1 MEDLIEKNNQIKN
14 EVNKILNEVVSQ
26 VEQSEMLHSK
36 VGEAINTGFDIGIRA
51 ICPDYLESQVIN
63 LKDNFINNGLKEGI
77 NKSIEDAVDY
87 GKSVLGILTGKF
99 ESISQAQNAIKS
111 GGVIDNVS
119 DLIDD
124 IVDNLKKSDVID
136 KKLAST
142 IKKEKNT
149 IIKNVE
155 NNIENTF
162 SEQINNVEKLDKYI
176 NNWKEDYKN
185 QDFNSMKKEYKKME
199 KVVESLIPIENIIN
213 EFNTIKNLLFPPS
226 NNSGTQDTTQDFV
239 NIESIHENMIINK
252 SGIAIMMIGLEAI
265 SRELMTEKEQVI
277 QATKIIAEL
286 NGETEPYRL
295 IKVQGAVDISGI
307 TNGLLSLKKTASE
320 KRKLFINDE
329 VQYLDKI
336 ATENSSF
343 TPQFY
348 VTIWDKNVEHLQQR
362 AKEMTEKYRKAG
374 VNAKLLNLKEIV
386 YVLTL
391 YTDPVAAL
399 AEQDVDNIVEAVKA
413 PVMYFSDNN
422 WEEMWKW

>member
-1 MEDLIEKNNQIKN
+1 M
-14 EVNKILNEVVSQ
+14 
-26 VEQSEMLHSK
+26 
-36 VGEAINTGFDIGIRA
+36 
-51 ICPDYLESQVIN
+51 
-63 LKDNFINNGLKEGI
+63 
-77 NKSIEDAVDY
+77 
-87 GKSVLGILTGKF
+87 
-99 ESISQAQNAIKS
+99 
-111 GGVIDNVS
+111 
-119 DLIDD
+119 
-124 IVDNLKKSDVID
+124 
-136 KKLAST
+136 
-142 IKKEKNT
+142 
-149 IIKNVE
+149 
-155 NNIENTF
+155 
-162 SEQINNVEKLDKYI
+162 
-176 NNWKEDYKN
+176 
-185 QDFNSMKKEYKKME
+185 
-199 KVVESLIPIENIIN
+199 
-213 EFNTIKNLLFPPS
+213 FNTIKNLLFPPS

-320 KRKLFINDE
+320 KRKLFINEE

-374 VNAKLLNLKEIV
+374 VNAILLNLKEIV

>member
-1 MEDLIEKNNQIKN
+1 M
-14 EVNKILNEVVSQ
+14 
-26 VEQSEMLHSK
+26 
-36 VGEAINTGFDIGIRA
+36 
-51 ICPDYLESQVIN
+51 
-63 LKDNFINNGLKEGI
+63 
-77 NKSIEDAVDY
+77 
-87 GKSVLGILTGKF
+87 
-99 ESISQAQNAIKS
+99 
-111 GGVIDNVS
+111 
-119 DLIDD
+119 
-124 IVDNLKKSDVID
+124 
-136 KKLAST
+136 
-142 IKKEKNT
+142 
-149 IIKNVE
+149 
-155 NNIENTF
+155 
-162 SEQINNVEKLDKYI
+162 
-176 NNWKEDYKN
+176 
-185 QDFNSMKKEYKKME
+185 
-199 KVVESLIPIENIIN
+199 
-213 EFNTIKNLLFPPS
+213 FNTIKNLLFPPS

-286 NGETEPYRL
+286 NGETEPY
-295 IKVQGAVDISGI
+295 GI

-320 KRKLFINDE
+320 KRKLFINEE

>member
-1 MEDLIEKNNQIKN
+1 L
-14 EVNKILNEVVSQ
+14 
-26 VEQSEMLHSK
+26 
-36 VGEAINTGFDIGIRA
+36 
-51 ICPDYLESQVIN
+51 
-63 LKDNFINNGLKEGI
+63 
-77 NKSIEDAVDY
+77 
-87 GKSVLGILTGKF
+87 
-99 ESISQAQNAIKS
+99 
-111 GGVIDNVS
+111 
-119 DLIDD
+119 
-124 IVDNLKKSDVID
+124 
-136 KKLAST
+136 
-142 IKKEKNT
+142 
-149 IIKNVE
+149 
-155 NNIENTF
+155 
-162 SEQINNVEKLDKYI
+162 
-176 NNWKEDYKN
+176 
-185 QDFNSMKKEYKKME
+185 
-199 KVVESLIPIENIIN
+199 
-213 EFNTIKNLLFPPS
+213 FNTIKNLLFPPS

-320 KRKLFINDE
+320 KRKLFINEE

-348 VTIWDKNVEHLQQR
+348 VTIWDKNVE
-362 AKEMTEKYRKAG
+362 
-374 VNAKLLNLKEIV
+374 NLKEIV

>member
-1 MEDLIEKNNQIKN
+1 MMIWNCNNYSSF
-14 EVNKILNEVVSQ
+14 L
-26 VEQSEMLHSK
+26 
-36 VGEAINTGFDIGIRA
+36 F
-51 ICPDYLESQVIN
+51 
-63 LKDNFINNGLKEGI
+63 EGR
-77 NKSIEDAVDY
+77 
-87 GKSVLGILTGKF
+87 
-99 ESISQAQNAIKS
+99 
-111 GGVIDNVS
+111 
-119 DLIDD
+119 
-124 IVDNLKKSDVID
+124 
-136 KKLAST
+136 
-142 IKKEKNT
+142 
-149 IIKNVE
+149 
-155 NNIENTF
+155 
-162 SEQINNVEKLDKYI
+162 
-176 NNWKEDYKN
+176 N
-185 QDFNSMKKEYKKME
+185 QT
-199 KVVESLIPIENIIN
+199 L
-213 EFNTIKNLLFPPS
+213 FNTIKNLLFPPS

-307 TNGLLSLKKTASE
+307 TNGLLSLKKNASE
-320 KRKLFINDE
+320 KRKLFINEE

-374 VNAKLLNLKEIV
+374 VNAKLLNLN
-386 YVLTL
+386 TA
-391 YTDPVAAL
+391 PVAAV

-413 PVMYFSDNN
+413 PVMYFSDDN

>member
-1 MEDLIEKNNQIKN
+1 M
-14 EVNKILNEVVSQ
+14 
-26 VEQSEMLHSK
+26 
-36 VGEAINTGFDIGIRA
+36 
-51 ICPDYLESQVIN
+51 
-63 LKDNFINNGLKEGI
+63 
-77 NKSIEDAVDY
+77 
-87 GKSVLGILTGKF
+87 
-99 ESISQAQNAIKS
+99 
-111 GGVIDNVS
+111 
-119 DLIDD
+119 
-124 IVDNLKKSDVID
+124 
-136 KKLAST
+136 
-142 IKKEKNT
+142 
-149 IIKNVE
+149 
-155 NNIENTF
+155 
-162 SEQINNVEKLDKYI
+162 
-176 NNWKEDYKN
+176 
-185 QDFNSMKKEYKKME
+185 
-199 KVVESLIPIENIIN
+199 
-213 EFNTIKNLLFPPS
+213 FNTIKNLLFPPS

-277 QATKIIAEL
+277 QATKI
-286 NGETEPYRL
+286 
-295 IKVQGAVDISGI
+295 KVQGAVDISGI

-320 KRKLFINDE
+320 KRKLFINEE

-413 PVMYFSDNN
+413 PVMYFSDDN

>member
-1 MEDLIEKNNQIKN
+1 M
-14 EVNKILNEVVSQ
+14 
-26 VEQSEMLHSK
+26 
-36 VGEAINTGFDIGIRA
+36 
-51 ICPDYLESQVIN
+51 
-63 LKDNFINNGLKEGI
+63 
-77 NKSIEDAVDY
+77 
-87 GKSVLGILTGKF
+87 
-99 ESISQAQNAIKS
+99 
-111 GGVIDNVS
+111 
-119 DLIDD
+119 
-124 IVDNLKKSDVID
+124 
-136 KKLAST
+136 
-142 IKKEKNT
+142 
-149 IIKNVE
+149 
-155 NNIENTF
+155 
-162 SEQINNVEKLDKYI
+162 
-176 NNWKEDYKN
+176 
-185 QDFNSMKKEYKKME
+185 
-199 KVVESLIPIENIIN
+199 
-213 EFNTIKNLLFPPS
+213 FNTIKNLLFPPS

-320 KRKLFINDE
+320 KRKLFINEE

-336 ATENSSF
+336 ATE
-343 TPQFY
+343 
-348 VTIWDKNVEHLQQR
+348 R

>member
-124 IVDNLKKSDVID
+124 IVDNLKNSDVID

-149 IIKNVE
+149 I
-155 NNIENTF
+155 
-162 SEQINNVEKLDKYI
+162 
-176 NNWKEDYKN
+176 YKC
-185 QDFNSMKKEYKKME
+185 K
-199 KVVESLIPIENIIN
+199 
-213 EFNTIKNLLFPPS
+213 
-226 NNSGTQDTTQDFV
+226 
-239 NIESIHENMIINK
+239 INK
-252 SGIAIMMIGLEAI
+252 K
-265 SRELMTEKEQVI
+265 TKKC
-277 QATKIIAEL
+277 TKIL
-286 NGETEPYRL
+286 QN
-295 IKVQGAVDISGI
+295 
-307 TNGLLSLKKTASE
+307 KK
-320 KRKLFINDE
+320 
-329 VQYLDKI
+329 
-336 ATENSSF
+336 SF
-343 TPQFY
+343 CS
-348 VTIWDKNVEHLQQR
+348 DLQQNLSGQMEQCKDC
-362 AKEMTEKYRKAG
+362 AMTGRKRR
-374 VNAKLLNLKEIV
+374 
-386 YVLTL
+386 YTL
-391 YTDPVAAL
+391 
-399 AEQDVDNIVEAVKA
+399 
-413 PVMYFSDNN
+413 
-422 WEEMWKW
+422 

>member
-1 MEDLIEKNNQIKN
+1 M
-14 EVNKILNEVVSQ
+14 
-26 VEQSEMLHSK
+26 
-36 VGEAINTGFDIGIRA
+36 
-51 ICPDYLESQVIN
+51 
-63 LKDNFINNGLKEGI
+63 
-77 NKSIEDAVDY
+77 
-87 GKSVLGILTGKF
+87 
-99 ESISQAQNAIKS
+99 
-111 GGVIDNVS
+111 
-119 DLIDD
+119 
-124 IVDNLKKSDVID
+124 
-136 KKLAST
+136 
-142 IKKEKNT
+142 
-149 IIKNVE
+149 
-155 NNIENTF
+155 
-162 SEQINNVEKLDKYI
+162 
-176 NNWKEDYKN
+176 
-185 QDFNSMKKEYKKME
+185 
-199 KVVESLIPIENIIN
+199 
-213 EFNTIKNLLFPPS
+213 FNTIKNLLFPPS

-295 IKVQGAVDISGI
+295 IKVQGAVAISGI
-307 TNGLLSLKKTASE
+307 TNGLLSLKK
-320 KRKLFINDE
+320 
-329 VQYLDKI
+329 KI

-399 AEQDVDNIVEAVKA
+399 AEQDVDNIV
-413 PVMYFSDNN
+413 
-422 WEEMWKW
+422 

>member
-1 MEDLIEKNNQIKN
+1 
-14 EVNKILNEVVSQ
+14 
-26 VEQSEMLHSK
+26 
-36 VGEAINTGFDIGIRA
+36 
-51 ICPDYLESQVIN
+51 
-63 LKDNFINNGLKEGI
+63 
-77 NKSIEDAVDY
+77 
-87 GKSVLGILTGKF
+87 
-99 ESISQAQNAIKS
+99 
-111 GGVIDNVS
+111 
-119 DLIDD
+119 
-124 IVDNLKKSDVID
+124 
-136 KKLAST
+136 
-142 IKKEKNT
+142 
-149 IIKNVE
+149 
-155 NNIENTF
+155 
-162 SEQINNVEKLDKYI
+162 
-176 NNWKEDYKN
+176 
-185 QDFNSMKKEYKKME
+185 
-199 KVVESLIPIENIIN
+199 
-213 EFNTIKNLLFPPS
+213 
-226 NNSGTQDTTQDFV
+226 
-239 NIESIHENMIINK
+239 MIINK

-320 KRKLFINDE
+320 KRKLFINEE

-336 ATENSSF
+336 EPENSSF